1 MIIRGG
7 ENIYPVEVEDVLG
20 TYPGVRDVAVVG
32 VRDEHWGEVPR
43 AHVVLEGGAS
53 FDEPTVLQYCRAR
66 LAGYKVPTAFVI
78 EDDLPR
84 NASGKV
90 LKRDLRQQ

>member
-1 MIIRGG
+1 
-7 ENIYPVEVEDVLG
+7 
-20 TYPGVRDVAVVG
+20 
-32 VRDEHWGEVPR
+32 
-43 AHVVLEGGAS
+43 
-53 FDEPTVLQYCRAR
+53 VLQYCRAR